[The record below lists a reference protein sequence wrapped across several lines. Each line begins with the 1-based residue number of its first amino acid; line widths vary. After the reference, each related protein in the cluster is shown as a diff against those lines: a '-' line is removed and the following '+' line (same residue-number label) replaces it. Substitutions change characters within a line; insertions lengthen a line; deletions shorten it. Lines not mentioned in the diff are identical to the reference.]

1 MNELNHINGKG
12 DKERSAGWR
21 NNYPEIN
28 GFGTATGFTRVDAA
42 RIRKTYGKP
51 AHCGIVQCQAA
62 IFPGGIAEAKAV
74 TAERLIRTITTGGL
88 KETTAHALD
97 QLRGPYCPEDC
108 A

>member
-51 AHCGIVQCQAA
+51 SNRCHVQFETT
-62 IFPGGIAEAKAV
+62 ILRGGIAEAKAV
-74 TAERLIRTITTGGL
+74 TAERLIRTVTTG
-88 KETTAHALD
+88 E
-97 QLRGPYCPEDC
+97 
-108 A
+108 